1 MQGLALIICD
11 YMYSPEVAGN
21 FFLVWALFDKQ
32 ALPDNF
38 KMGLRWEGYSYQ
50 FDSNTFA
57 SSFLSSYIATIG
69 LYCIYVALRGIGVTK
84 QRNYWATV
92 HETQEIALY
101 YCLCVGIFTVS
112 IKVEVWQKTDD

>member
-1 MQGLALIICD
+1 M
-11 YMYSPEVAGN
+11 
-21 FFLVWALFDKQ
+21 VWALFDKQMQ

-38 KMGLRWEGYSYQ
+38 KMGLTWESYSYQ

-69 LYCIYVALRGIGVTK
+69 LYCIYVALRGSGRAK
-84 QRNYWATV
+84 QRKYEATV

-101 YCLCVGIFTVS
+101 CYLYVGIVTVS
-112 IKVEVWQKTDD
+112 IKVEIWHKTVD

>member
-38 KMGLRWEGYSYQ
+38 KMGLTWEGYSYQ

-69 LYCIYVALRGIGVTK
+69 LYCIYVALLGIGVTK
-84 QRNYWATV
+84 QRNYCATV
-92 HETQEIALY
+92 HETQEIASLLLP
-101 YCLCVGIFTVS
+101 LCRYLHS
-112 IKVEVWQKTDD
+112 LH